1 MASALHACLLGDAC
15 RAAVMIV
22 AAAGTGVALNAW
34 RADSLA
40 WNRADRASRFLA
52 EAGVPASDG
61 LPVAVPGGMSLAELE
76 SAWRSGAVT
85 VVDARPA
92 SFYRTGHIPGALNL
106 PRERFAADFRG
117 MESQLRGPSRP
128 VVVYC
133 QTASCDDAA
142 LVAKALQQAGLPSV
156 RVFPGGWR
164 EWQANRKPEARGS

>member
-1 MASALHACLLGDAC
+1 MSSAHHAFLLGDAR

-22 AAAGTGVALNAW
+22 AAVGTGVALNAW
-34 RADSLA
+34 RAGSLA
-40 WNRADRASRFLA
+40 WNRPDRASRFLA
-52 EAGVPASDG
+52 EAGVPAASG
-61 LPVAVPGGMSLAELE
+61 SPMAAPGGMSLAELE

-85 VVDARPA
+85 LVDARPA
-92 SFYRTGHIPGALNL
+92 SFYRNGHIPGALNL
-106 PRERFAADFRG
+106 PRERFAADFRV

-142 LVAKALQQAGLPSV
+142 LVATALQQAGLRSV

-164 EWQANRKPEARGS
+164 EWQANGKPEARGS

>member
-1 MASALHACLLGDAC
+1 MSSAQHASLLGDAR

-22 AAAGTGVALNAW
+22 AAAGTGAALNAW

-52 EAGVPASDG
+52 EAGVPAASG
-61 LPVAVPGGMSLAELE
+61 TPIAVPDGISLAELE

-85 VVDARPA
+85 LVDARPA
-92 SFYRTGHIPGALNL
+92 SFYRNGHIPGALNL
-106 PRERFAADFRG
+106 PRERFAADFRV

-142 LVAKALQQAGLPSV
+142 LVATALQQAGLRSV

-164 EWQANRKPEARGS
+164 EWQANGKPEARGS